1 MRRAIAK
8 SRVDDGHT
16 RHSVRI
22 EGEDCAQNTH
32 EARVLQHQM
41 LEMLAQDVS
50 MLACGHAPFQKMT
63 MRHDGERWVVEAE
76 ALADEALPPLGAAHA
91 QQS

>member
-1 MRRAIAK
+1 MRRIPAK

-16 RHSVRI
+16 RYSVRI
-22 EGEDCAQNTH
+22 EGDDCVPGTND
-32 EARVLQHQM
+32 ARVLQHQM
-41 LEMLAQDVS
+41 LETLAQDVS
-50 MLACGHAPFQKMT
+50 LAACGHATFQKLT

-76 ALADEALPPLGAAHA
+76 ALVDEALPPLGAAHA